1 MLIQITYKQ
10 SYNRIDVT
18 EDIDIDKTSAFI
30 DYRSTCL
37 GK

>member
-18 EDIDIDKTSAFI
+18 EDIDKTSAFI